1 MNKVIDMNAVGK
13 NYGPVP
19 VIQSCSFRISEGESC
34 GLPGVSGAGKTTLIK
49 LILGLQRADRR
60 SIHVPGQ
67 EAGAC
72 TGYLGEAG
80 SVIEH
85 PAFYEHLTGALLL
98 MAAVFLSTTGLILR
112 IMADHV
118 KQMEV

>member
-34 GLPGVSGAGKTTLIK
+34 GLPGVSGAGKTTLMK
-49 LILGLQRADRR
+49 LILGLRK
-60 SIHVPGQ
+60 
-67 EAGAC
+67 
-72 TGYLGEAG
+72 
-80 SVIEH
+80 
-85 PAFYEHLTGALLL
+85 
-98 MAAVFLSTTGLILR
+98 AAVFLSITGLILR

-118 KQMEV
+118 KQIEV

>member
-1 MNKVIDMNAVGK
+1 MNKVIDMNAVEK
-13 NYGPVP
+13 NYGSVP
-19 VIQSCSFRISEGESC
+19 VIQNGSFRISEGEFY
-34 GLPGVSGAGKTTLIK
+34 GLLGVNGAGKTTLMKPIP
-49 LILGLQRADRR
+49 GLRKADCG

-98 MAAVFLSTTGLILR
+98 MAAVFLSTTGLIL
-112 IMADHV
+112 
-118 KQMEV
+118 

>member
-34 GLPGVSGAGKTTLIK
+34 GLPDVSGAGKTTLMK
-49 LILGLQRADRR
+49 LILGLRK
-60 SIHVPGQ
+60 
-67 EAGAC
+67 
-72 TGYLGEAG
+72 
-80 SVIEH
+80 
-85 PAFYEHLTGALLL
+85 
-98 MAAVFLSTTGLILR
+98 AAVFLSITGLILR

>member
-34 GLPGVSGAGKTTLIK
+34 GLPGVSGAGKTTLMK
-49 LILGLQRADRR
+49 LILGLRK
-60 SIHVPGQ
+60 
-67 EAGAC
+67 
-72 TGYLGEAG
+72 
-80 SVIEH
+80 
-85 PAFYEHLTGALLL
+85 
-98 MAAVFLSTTGLILR
+98 AAVFLSITGLILR